1 MFDYL
6 DRDPVNVYING
17 QTVKMSLS
25 ALKALS
31 QQKIEENTK
40 LAKQRKI
47 KWLKKHKKPIPPELG
62 QESVPS
68 EPQVEDPDTLL
79 KKWIKLYSPKL
90 KFEDFDKTG
99 EGSYNFV
106 EDENMVRLRTKIDKL
121 KQILDANRDKS
132 DDHVVPENGRKIS
145 KIKEEYEKR
154 SLAKRIWERKFEVE
168 EFIRANSGFSDSD
181 IINKETGKTLSEYKN
196 VKARLNSGLITLKGY
211 ES

>member
-17 QTVKMSLS
+17 QTVKMSLA

-31 QQKIEENTK
+31 DQRVNEATN

-47 KWLKKHKKPIPPELG
+47 KWLKKHKKPIPPELE
-62 QESVPS
+62 QESAPG

-79 KKWIKLYSPKL
+79 KKWIKLYAPKL
-90 KFEDFDKTG
+90 NFEDFDKTG

-106 EDENMVRLRTKIDKL
+106 EDENMVRLRTKIDNL
-121 KQILDANRDKS
+121 KQFLDANRDKS
-132 DDHVVPENGRKIS
+132 DDYIVPENGRKIS

-154 SLAKRIWERKFEVE
+154 SLAKKIWERKFEVE
-168 EFIRANSGFSDSD
+168 EFIRTNSGFSDSD
-181 IINKETGKTLSEYKN
+181 IINKETGKTLGEYKN
-196 VKARLNSGLITLKGY
+196 IKSRLLSGLLTLKGY

>member
-17 QTVKMSLS
+17 QTVKMSLA

-40 LAKQRKI
+40 LAKRRKI
-47 KWLKKHKKPIPPELG
+47 NWLKKHKKPIPPELE
-62 QESVPS
+62 QESTPS

-90 KFEDFDKTG
+90 KIEDFDKTG

-121 KQILDANRDKS
+121 KQILDANRDKP
-132 DDHVVPENGRKIS
+132 DDYVVPENGRKIS

-168 EFIRANSGFSDSD
+168 EFIRVNSGFSDSD

>member
-6 DRDPVNVYING
+6 DRDPVNVYINE
-17 QTVKMSLS
+17 QTVKMSLA

-47 KWLKKHKKPIPPELG
+47 KWLKKHKKPIPPELE
-62 QESVPS
+62 QESAPS
-68 EPQVEDPDTLL
+68 EPQVEDPDVLL

-132 DDHVVPENGRKIS
+132 DDYVVPENGRKIS

-168 EFIRANSGFSDSD
+168 EFVRANSGFSDSD
-181 IINKETGKTLSEYKN
+181 IINKETGKTLGEYKN
-196 VKARLNSGLITLKGY
+196 IKARLNSGLITLKGY

>member
-17 QTVKMSLS
+17 QTVKMSLA

-31 QQKIEENTK
+31 DQRVNEATK

-47 KWLKKHKKPIPPELG
+47 KWLKNHKKPMPPELE
-62 QESVPS
+62 QESTPS

-90 KFEDFDKTG
+90 NFEDFDKTG

-106 EDENMVRLRTKIDKL
+106 EDENMVRLRTKIDNL
-121 KQILDANRDKS
+121 KQFLDANRDKS
-132 DDHVVPENGRKIS
+132 DDYTVPENGRKIS

-168 EFIRANSGFSDSD
+168 EFIRTNSVFSDSD
-181 IINKETGKTLSEYKN
+181 IINKETGKTLGEYKN
-196 VKARLNSGLITLKGY
+196 IKARLSSGLLTLKGY

>member
-17 QTVKMSLS
+17 QTVKMSLA

-31 QQKIEENTK
+31 DQRVNEATK

-47 KWLKKHKKPIPPELG
+47 KWLKKHKKPIPPELE
-62 QESVPS
+62 QESAPS
-68 EPQVEDPDTLL
+68 EPQVEDPGALL

-90 KFEDFDKTG
+90 NFEDFDKTG

-121 KQILDANRDKS
+121 KQFLDANRDKS
-132 DDHVVPENGRKIS
+132 DDYTVPENGRKIS

-168 EFIRANSGFSDSD
+168 EFIRTNSGFSDSD
-181 IINKETGKTLSEYKN
+181 IINKETGKTLGEYKN
-196 VKARLNSGLITLKGY
+196 IKARLLSGLLTLKGY

>member
-1 MFDYL
+1 M
-6 DRDPVNVYING
+6 
-17 QTVKMSLS
+17 
-25 ALKALS
+25 
-31 QQKIEENTK
+31 
-40 LAKQRKI
+40 
-47 KWLKKHKKPIPPELG
+47 
-62 QESVPS
+62 
-68 EPQVEDPDTLL
+68 
-79 KKWIKLYSPKL
+79 YSPKL

-121 KQILDANRDKS
+121 KQFLDANRDKS
-132 DDHVVPENGRKIS
+132 DDYVVPENGRKIS

-168 EFIRANSGFSDSD
+168 EFIRTNSGFSDSD

-196 VKARLNSGLITLKGY
+196 VKARLNSGLTTLKGY

>member
-17 QTVKMSLS
+17 QTVKMSLA
-25 ALKALS
+25 ALKTLS
-31 QQKIEENTK
+31 DQRINEATK

-47 KWLKKHKKPIPPELG
+47 KWLKKHKKPIPPELE
-62 QESVPS
+62 QESAPS

-79 KKWIKLYSPKL
+79 KKWIKLYSLKL

-121 KQILDANRDKS
+121 KQFLDANRDKA
-132 DDHVVPENGRKIS
+132 DDYYVPEDGRKIS

-154 SLAKRIWERKFEVE
+154 LLAKRIWERKFEVE
-168 EFIRANSGFSDSD
+168 EFIRTNSGFSDSD
-181 IINKETGKTLSEYKN
+181 IINKETGKTLGEYKN
-196 VKARLNSGLITLKGY
+196 IKSRLLSGLTQLKGY

>member
-17 QTVKMSLS
+17 QTVKMSLA

-47 KWLKKHKKPIPPELG
+47 NWLKKHKKPIPPELS
-62 QESVPS
+62 QESAPS

-90 KFEDFDKTG
+90 KFEDFDNTG
-99 EGSYNFV
+99 EGTYEFV

-132 DDHVVPENGRKIS
+132 DDYYEDGRKIA

-168 EFIRANSGFSDSD
+168 EFIRQNSGFSDSD
-181 IINKETGKTLSEYKN
+181 IINKETGKTLGEYKN
-196 VKARLNSGLITLKGY
+196 IKARLNSGLTTLKGY

>member
-6 DRDPVNVYING
+6 DRDPINVYING
-17 QTVKMSLS
+17 QTVKMSLA

-31 QQKIEENTK
+31 DQRINEATK

-47 KWLKKHKKPIPPELG
+47 KWLKKHKKPIPPELE
-62 QESVPS
+62 QESAPS
-68 EPQVEDPDTLL
+68 EPQVEDPEVLL
-79 KKWIKLYSPKL
+79 KKWIKLYAPKV

-99 EGSYNFV
+99 EGTYNFV
-106 EDENMVRLRTKIDKL
+106 EDENMVRLRTKIGNL
-121 KQILDANRDKS
+121 KQFLDANRDKS
-132 DDHVVPENGRKIS
+132 DDYTVPENGRKIS

-168 EFIRANSGFSDSD
+168 EFIRTNSGFSDSD
-181 IINKETGKTLSEYKN
+181 IINKETGKTLGEYKN
-196 VKARLNSGLITLKGY
+196 IKARLLSGLLNLKGY

>member
-17 QTVKMSLS
+17 QTVKMSLA

-31 QQKIEENTK
+31 EQRVNEATK

-47 KWLKKHKKPIPPELG
+47 KWLKKHKKPIPPELE
-62 QESVPS
+62 QESTPS

-90 KFEDFDKTG
+90 NFEDFDKTG

-106 EDENMVRLRTKIDKL
+106 EDENMVRLRTKIDNL
-121 KQILDANRDKS
+121 KQFLDANRDKS
-132 DDHVVPENGRKIS
+132 DDYTVPENGRKIS

-168 EFIRANSGFSDSD
+168 EFIRTNSGFSDSD
-181 IINKETGKTLSEYKN
+181 IINKETGKTLGEYKN
-196 VKARLNSGLITLKGY
+196 IKSRLNSGLLTLKGY

>member
-17 QTVKMSLS
+17 QTVKMSLA

-62 QESVPS
+62 QESTPS

-106 EDENMVRLRTKIDKL
+106 EDENMVRLRTKINKL
-121 KQILDANRDKS
+121 KQFLDDNRDKS
-132 DDHVVPENGRKIS
+132 DDYVVPENGRKIS

-168 EFIRANSGFSDSD
+168 EFIRVNSGFSDSD

-196 VKARLNSGLITLKGY
+196 VKARLNSSLITLKGY

>member
-17 QTVKMSLS
+17 QTVKMSLA

-47 KWLKKHKKPIPPELG
+47 NWLKKHKKPIPPELE
-62 QESVPS
+62 QESASS

-121 KQILDANRDKS
+121 KQFLDANRDKS
-132 DDHVVPENGRKIS
+132 DDYVVPENGRKIS

-168 EFIRANSGFSDSD
+168 EFIRTNSGFSDSD

-196 VKARLNSGLITLKGY
+196 VKARLNSGLTTLKGY